1 MHPVTTPRQKKR
13 LTRRPFS
20 PGAENRVNQALRRGH
35 KLEANS
41 IKFNARE
48 IPGVTPQGRL
58 GLFELF
64 SQRDLELID
73 KANYRWN
80 EEQQALFIDSLI
92 NNVPTAP
99 ILLLDMILLPA
110 EGHRYSIIDG
120 SERIWSMR
128 RFVKTNSAC
137 QQTSVPTATDT
148 PSIHNYATTRCCKN
162 SPCSARA
169 LMGTNCRCT

>member
-1 MHPVTTPRQKKR
+1 M
-13 LTRRPFS
+13 
-20 PGAENRVNQALRRGH
+20 
-35 KLEANS
+35 EANP

-128 RFVKTNSAC
+128 RFVKNELRLPADFCSYRNGHSIDTQLCYDALLQEQPVLRARFDGYKLPVYVIEANDRAGVTNILRRRLHPAPD
-137 QQTSVPTATDT
+137 QNP
-148 PSIHNYATTRCCKN
+148 PN
-162 SPCSARA
+162 
-169 LMGTNCRCT
+169 